1 MFHFPY
7 ILFVVFIF
15 IGLQYLLEVRIG
27 SSICMYDG
35 ESGLLSPACPPRKS
49 SACQFM
55 GIAVPLQLGA
65 IGLPLLANDLLSG
78 ILLIL
83 PALFL
88 FCLYRKKL
96 STPKRQLERVLLQ

>member
-1 MFHFPY
+1 MLYFPF
-7 ILFVVFIF
+7 ILLVVFIF
-15 IGLQYLLEVRIG
+15 VGLQYLLEVRIG

-35 ESGLLSPACPPRKS
+35 ESGLISPDCTPRKS
-49 SACQFM
+49 SPCQFM

-65 IGLPLLANDLLSG
+65 IGLPLLTYDLLSG

-88 FCLYRKKL
+88 FFLCRKK
-96 STPKRQLERVLLQ
+96 